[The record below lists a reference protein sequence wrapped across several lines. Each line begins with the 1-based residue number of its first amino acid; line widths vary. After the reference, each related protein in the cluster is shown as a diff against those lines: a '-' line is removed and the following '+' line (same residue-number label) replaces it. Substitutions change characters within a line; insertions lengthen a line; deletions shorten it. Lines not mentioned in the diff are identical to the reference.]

1 MGMSGFVGTGLR
13 LSKAEAKRLDRLAR
27 ATGRSKNSVM
37 RALVRLARVSDLEM
51 LALLR
56 DTQKIMEDADARQ

>member
-1 MGMSGFVGTGLR
+1 MGMSGFVRTGLR

>member
-13 LSKAEAKRLDRLAR
+13 LSKGEAKRLDRLAR

-56 DTQKIMEDADARQ
+56 ATQQIMEDADARQ